1 VYGTQEHYMGNIYA
15 GSILAMDFLAV
26 EETHGESGGSI
37 FVCIKVICNS
47 VAATV
52 NTQGQWKDIP
62 ITWNLEPALGSA
74 GDCTGEC
81 LWVVWFKQEP
91 ICQTVTQDM
100 LEKCARNGMF

>member
-1 VYGTQEHYMGNIYA
+1 MGNIYA

-52 NTQGQWKDIP
+52 NTQGQ
-62 ITWNLEPALGSA
+62 
-74 GDCTGEC
+74 
-81 LWVVWFKQEP
+81 
-91 ICQTVTQDM
+91 
-100 LEKCARNGMF
+100 